1 MKSAPGETWNAS
13 NYDYVAFI
21 WEGVAGRGE
30 PAGFA
35 IFSLDLRLTRSGRV
49 SGVMFGYDLAFIR
62 PPKRRRGMGQ
72 FLSAGICMWLRHCK
86 VYGDRVA
93 RTGVEVSV
101 SAEVYSLGG
110 DTLGRL
116 VLDEFRYMLEER
128 ETRKTYKRLGWNIRE
143 VHDDLEI

>member
-21 WEGVAGRGE
+21 WEGVADRGE

-35 IFSLDLRLTRSGRV
+35 IFSLDLRLTRSGRI

-62 PPKRRRGMGQ
+62 PPKRRRGLRQ

-101 SAEVYSLGG
+101 SAEV
-110 DTLGRL
+110 
-116 VLDEFRYMLEER
+116 
-128 ETRKTYKRLGWNIRE
+128 
-143 VHDDLEI
+143 